1 MDVKVKHTDGG
12 LQIQVEACGI
22 ERGTDLQ
29 RVTDAVQAVRD
40 GMGGNSAQKN
50 VTAHVE
56 KRADSYLRLRLRQV
70 EAIVAEQV
78 VTIEAKDVAI
88 KDFTAERR
96 ERNVKAAHLT
106 QTLQDYEGMIDRGE
120 ETRKSLQDK
129 VDGLKLLL
137 KVERDALA
145 ASVKKHKATSRRLS
159 TANKKLR
166 NLNQ

>member
-12 LQIQVEACGI
+12 LQIQAEACGI

-56 KRADSYLRLRLRQV
+56 KRADSYSSQLRQV

-137 KVERDALA
+137 KVARDALA